1 MKKTILQKYA
11 NLLAVKGVNVQKGQ
25 DVLVVASLDQP
36 EFVAMV
42 TEALYKAGARK
53 VYIDW
58 DYQPLSKLHVK
69 YQSIKTLSTV
79 DRLALEKIKWRSEDL
94 PAHLYLV
101 SDDPDGLKG
110 INIDKMVKAQQAKM
124 KIIKPYRDAMESKY
138 QWCIAAVPGKKW
150 AKKVF
155 PELKVNQAVEKLWE
169 SILTAS
175 RVVDDPIAAWN
186 EHNTNIKE
194 KCAILNSLKLEKL
207 HYQSANG
214 TNLTVWLNEKGLF
227 HGGFDTT
234 TFGIDFNPN
243 IPSEEVFTSPK
254 AGKAEG
260 IVYSSKPLSYNGQL
274 IDNFYLKFENGK
286 VTDVGAE
293 KNVELLKKMVSID
306 EGASMLGECAF
317 VPFDSPINNTGILF
331 YETLFDENAA
341 CHLAIGRGFADCIE
355 GGTEMSHEERIKNGI
370 NDSSTHVDFMIGTKD
385 LTVTGTDF
393 NGKEIVIFKNGNWNI

>member
-1 MKKTILQKYA
+1 M
-11 NLLAVKGVNVQKGQ
+11 
-25 DVLVVASLDQP
+25 
-36 EFVAMV
+36 
-42 TEALYKAGARK
+42 
-53 VYIDW
+53 
-58 DYQPLSKLHVK
+58 
-69 YQSIKTLSTV
+69 
-79 DRLALEKIKWRSEDL
+79 
-94 PAHLYLV
+94 
-101 SDDPDGLKG
+101 
-110 INIDKMVKAQQAKM
+110 
-124 KIIKPYRDAMESKY
+124 
-138 QWCIAAVPGKKW
+138 
-150 AKKVF
+150 
-155 PELKVNQAVEKLWE
+155 
-169 SILTAS
+169 
-175 RVVDDPIAAWN
+175 VDDPIAAWN

-214 TNLTVWLNEKGLF
+214 TDLTVWLNEKGLF
-227 HGGFDTT
+227 HGCFDTT
-234 TFGIDFNPN
+234 TFGINFNPN

>member
-214 TNLTVWLNEKGLF
+214 TDLTVWLNEKGLF

-234 TFGIDFNPN
+234 TFGINFNPN

>member
-1 MKKTILQKYA
+1 MKKSILQKYA

-58 DYQPLSKLHVK
+58 DYQPLGKLHVK

-175 RVVDDPIAAWN
+175 RVIDDPIAAWN

-214 TNLTVWLNEKGLF
+214 TDLTVWLNEKGLF

>member
-214 TNLTVWLNEKGLF
+214 TDLTVWLNEKGLF

-234 TFGIDFNPN
+234 TFGINFNPN

-286 VTDVGAE
+286 VAGVGAE